1 MKTKGEIEA
10 EIGQAI
16 VQFEI
21 DYMGRGPKETRAH
34 IVEDL
39 VVVRLKGVLTPAE
52 EQLTRSLDGKELVK
66 KMRATLI
73 DKARPLLYQ
82 VVGDI
87 TGMKI
92 LDLHTD
98 ISTESGERVFVFSLE
113 NNLQRS
119 LGRKTESED
128 FPRGWFGRALTS
140 RAMGRPQKRKFPVGL
155 FYWLKF
161 RSEARVNKGG
171 IGMNSSTYVI
181 TGVILILLGVVGIYY
196 IRHAPGTA
204 LFASMGL
211 IAGIAM
217 IGKATKKF

>member
-10 EIGQAI
+10 EISRAI

-21 DYMGRGPKETRAH
+21 DYMGRGPKEARVY

-52 EQLTRSLDGKELVK
+52 EQLTKSIDGKDLVK

-87 TGMKI
+87 TGAKI

-98 ISTESGERVFVFSLE
+98 ISTESGERVFVFSLD
-113 NNLQRS
+113 NNLQKS
-119 LGRKTESED
+119 L
-128 FPRGWFGRALTS
+128 
-140 RAMGRPQKRKFPVGL
+140 
-155 FYWLKF
+155 
-161 RSEARVNKGG
+161 ARNKC
-171 IGMNSSTYVI
+171 S
-181 TGVILILLGVVGIYY
+181 
-196 IRHAPGTA
+196 
-204 LFASMGL
+204 
-211 IAGIAM
+211 
-217 IGKATKKF
+217 

>member
-10 EIGQAI
+10 EISEAI
-16 VQFEI
+16 IQFEI

-52 EQLTRSLDGKELVK
+52 EQLTKSIDGKDLVK

-98 ISTESGERVFVFSLE
+98 ISTESGERVFVFSLD
-113 NNLQRS
+113 NNLQKS
-119 LGRKTESED
+119 L
-128 FPRGWFGRALTS
+128 
-140 RAMGRPQKRKFPVGL
+140 
-155 FYWLKF
+155 
-161 RSEARVNKGG
+161 ARDKG
-171 IGMNSSTYVI
+171 
-181 TGVILILLGVVGIYY
+181 
-196 IRHAPGTA
+196 
-204 LFASMGL
+204 F
-211 IAGIAM
+211 
-217 IGKATKKF
+217 